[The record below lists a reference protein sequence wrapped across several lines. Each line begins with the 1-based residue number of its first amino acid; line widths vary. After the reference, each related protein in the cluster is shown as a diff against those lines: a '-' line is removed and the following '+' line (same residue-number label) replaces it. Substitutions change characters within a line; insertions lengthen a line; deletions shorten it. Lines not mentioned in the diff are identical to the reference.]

1 MHGARREGVGNACI
15 YNILLKSNI
24 MEQILWLIKLLCTSL
39 IKQSSLGAN
48 TAAGV
53 IPTRS

>member
-1 MHGARREGVGNACI
+1 MHGAWREGVGNACI

-53 IPTRS
+53 IPTHG